1 MILELIVNVFAT
13 QYALEVVDLICC
25 QCRVRK
31 RLMVNDG
38 KRCSTVIANCFSH
51 VSILTWHLFPN
62 SNCLVL
68 THLTLLFPPSARMLS
83 TGPRGRPRP
92 TADL

>member
-13 QYALEVVDLICC
+13 QYALEVIDLICC

-51 VSILTWHLFPN
+51 FSILTWHLFPN
-62 SNCLVL
+62 SSCLVL
-68 THLTLLFPPSARMLS
+68 THLTPLFPPSAH
-83 TGPRGRPRP
+83 TVPRGQQGLTYP